1 MPYSRRAFRM
11 FTHFYLSY
19 IELRVML
26 FSVKLTVVLS
36 PMYFIVYQI
45 SIAEDL

>member
-11 FTHFYLSY
+11 FTHFYPSH
-19 IELRVML
+19 IAMRVVPL
-26 FSVKLTVVLS
+26 SVKLTIVLS